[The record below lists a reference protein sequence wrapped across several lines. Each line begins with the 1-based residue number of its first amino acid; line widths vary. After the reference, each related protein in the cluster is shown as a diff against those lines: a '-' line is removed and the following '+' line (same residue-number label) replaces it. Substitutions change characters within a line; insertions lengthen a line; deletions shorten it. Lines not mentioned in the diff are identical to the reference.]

1 MTNALA
7 PQEPL
12 RRARYKTDYDLFA
25 ISFSQVSQSAAECSH
40 GIEREVLG
48 AGWAAGGVC
57 LVTSYSSE
65 ASFFPTL
72 DVSCYELTTYY
83 HSKVRAILHACDRVR
98 LKELPRKIMIRC
110 VPLLANQI
118 ILVFAKTAR

>member
-7 PQEPL
+7 PQAL
-12 RRARYKTDYDLFA
+12 LLLGARYKTDYDLFA

-57 LVTSYSSE
+57 LVTSYSRG
-65 ASFFPTL
+65 ASVFPSL
-72 DVSCYELTTYY
+72 SSCLLT
-83 HSKVRAILHACDRVR
+83 IL
-98 LKELPRKIMIRC
+98 
-110 VPLLANQI
+110 
-118 ILVFAKTAR
+118 